1 MTRIKT
7 QAVKGKVE
15 HLGTLLSELVLLYR
29 DPANATDFAQH
40 QAALCTALTKHQL
53 LCTALGCSTGQIRN
67 RRKESHRHA

>member
-15 HLGTLLSELVLLYR
+15 RLGTILAERS
-29 DPANATDFAQH
+29 A
-40 QAALCTALTKHQL
+40 
-53 LCTALGCSTGQIRN
+53 GQIRN